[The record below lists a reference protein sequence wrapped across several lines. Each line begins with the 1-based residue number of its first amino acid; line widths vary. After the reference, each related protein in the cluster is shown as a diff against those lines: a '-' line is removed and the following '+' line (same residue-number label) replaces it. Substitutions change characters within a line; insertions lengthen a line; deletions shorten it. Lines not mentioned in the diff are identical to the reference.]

1 MEFRDQGDDFEAG
14 INIIPLVDIMLVL
27 LIIFMITAPVLKH
40 AFEVQV
46 PETENTGQR
55 EFDQNIPV
63 ITLMKNRTVK
73 VNGVK
78 LRNLTEL
85 YSYAK
90 HLGKK
95 EVLIEADR
103 NLEYGFVVKV
113 MDILRG
119 AGVEKIGLIT
129 EQKNN

>member
-1 MEFRDQGDDFEAG
+1 MEFREQGDEFEAS

-46 PETENTGQR
+46 PETENTGQE

-78 LRNLTEL
+78 LRNLSEL

-103 NLEYGFVVKV
+103 NLEYGFVVRV

-129 EQKNN
+129 EQKK

>member
-46 PETENTGQR
+46 PETENTGQK

-73 VNGVK
+73 VNGVR

-103 NLEYGFVVKV
+103 NLEYGFVVRV

-129 EQKNN
+129 EQKK

>member
-46 PETENTGQR
+46 PETENTGQK
-55 EFDQNIPV
+55 EFEQNIPV

-103 NLEYGFVVKV
+103 GLEYGFVVRV

-129 EQKNN
+129 EQKK